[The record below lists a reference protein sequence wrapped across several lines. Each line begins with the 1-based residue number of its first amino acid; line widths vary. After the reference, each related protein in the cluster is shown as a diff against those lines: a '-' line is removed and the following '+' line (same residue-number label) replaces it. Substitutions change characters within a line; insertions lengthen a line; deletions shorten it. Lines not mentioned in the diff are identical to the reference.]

1 MRTRI
6 WMLGAAVI
14 AATLLLGQDNPD
26 KVTVPL
32 SDPSKPGTLMVDVI
46 NGGITVR
53 SYAGKEIVVESSGG
67 SERRNHRRPVRDEPP
82 PGMHRIDSSSGGLD
96 IVEDNNVIRVKGGI
110 SGSVDTVIQVP
121 AQTALNLK
129 TLNGGK
135 ILVEN
140 ISGEID
146 AENLNGPIEINNA
159 SGAVVAHSQNGKITV
174 SLNRVTPGKSM
185 SFVTMN
191 GTVDVTLPADA
202 KANLRMKTE
211 NGEIWSDFDVKLDPT
226 NRAPVVEDQR
236 KNGGR
241 YHVRLDKT
249 LYGSI
254 NGGGPELIMQ
264 TFNGSIL
271 IHKK

>member
-1 MRTRI
+1 MRKRFWI
-6 WMLGAAVI
+6 LGAAPVI
-14 AATLLLGQDNPD
+14 LAALLAGQDNPD
-26 KVTVPL
+26 KVTVSF
-32 SDPSKPGTLMVDVI
+32 SDPSKPGTLRVDVI

-53 SYAGKEIVVESSGG
+53 GYDGKEVVVESTPRG
-67 SERRNHRRPVRDEPP
+67 NHRNNRRAPRDVP

-96 IVEDNNVIRVKGGI
+96 IVEANNVVTVKGGI
-110 SGSVDTVIQVP
+110 FGSVDTVIQVP
-121 AQTALNLK
+121 VQTALNLK

-135 ILVEN
+135 IAVEN

-146 AENLNGPIEINNA
+146 AENLNGSIEISNA

-174 SLNRVTPGKSM
+174 ALNRVTPGKSM

-211 NGEIWSDFDVKLDPT
+211 NGEIWSDFDIKLDST
-226 NRAPVVEDQR
+226 SRAPVVEDQR

-249 LYGSI
+249 IFGSI

-264 TFNGSIL
+264 TFNGGIL

>member
-1 MRTRI
+1 
-6 WMLGAAVI
+6 
-14 AATLLLGQDNPD
+14 
-26 KVTVPL
+26 
-32 SDPSKPGTLMVDVI
+32 MVDVI

-53 SYAGKEIVVESSGG
+53 GYDGKDVVVESSSHG
-67 SERRNHRRPVRDEPP
+67 SERRNHRNPPRDVP

-96 IVEDNNVIRVKGGI
+96 VVEASNVVRIKGGI
-110 SGSVDTVIQVP
+110 FGSVDTVIQVP
-121 AQTALNLK
+121 MQTALNLK

-135 ILVEN
+135 IVVEN

-146 AENLNGPIEINNA
+146 AENLNGSIEITNA

-174 SLNRVTPGKSM
+174 SLNRITPGKSM

-211 NGEIWSDFDVKLDPT
+211 NGEIWSDFDIKLDST
-226 NRAPVVEDQR
+226 SRAPVVEDQR
-236 KNGGR
+236 KSGGR

-249 LYGSI
+249 IYGSI